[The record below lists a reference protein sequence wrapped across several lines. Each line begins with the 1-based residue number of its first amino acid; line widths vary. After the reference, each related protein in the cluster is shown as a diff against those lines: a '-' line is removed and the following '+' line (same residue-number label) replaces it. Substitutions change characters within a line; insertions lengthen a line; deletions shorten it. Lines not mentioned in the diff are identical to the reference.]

1 MKRLFLILFM
11 AVLFTSCQTRS
22 VAGDPIKTT
31 KGSYRNITSDELSIL
46 LKNKDFAFI
55 NVHVPFAGNIAGTDL
70 SIPFDQIEQNLSQLP
85 SDTGAKIVLYCRN
98 GRMSQIAAEHLVSL
112 GYTNIWNLNG
122 GMQAWEQAGYE
133 IEK

>member
-11 AVLFTSCQTRS
+11 AVLFTSCRTRS

-85 SDTGAKIVLYCRN
+85 SDTGAKIVLYCRS